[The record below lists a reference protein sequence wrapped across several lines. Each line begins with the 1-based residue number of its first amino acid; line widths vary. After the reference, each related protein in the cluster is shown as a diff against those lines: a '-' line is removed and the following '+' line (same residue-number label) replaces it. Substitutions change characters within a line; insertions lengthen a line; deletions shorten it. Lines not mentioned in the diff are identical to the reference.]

1 MRESKQSNEREKK
14 MNKNT
19 KKKPSLTRKLKPYYS
34 CDDYADGTRVE
45 RWAKKNS
52 LGVIIEWKEV
62 TTNPFGE
69 KSVEVTPADRW

>member
-1 MRESKQSNEREKK
+1 MRESKQSNEREKI

-19 KKKPSLTRKLKPYYS
+19 KKKPALTRKLKPYYS

-52 LGVIIEWKEV
+52 LGDVIEWKEV

-69 KSVEVTPADRW
+69 KSIEVTPADRW

>member
-1 MRESKQSNEREKK
+1 MRESKQSNEREKI

-19 KKKPSLTRKLKPYYS
+19 NKKPSLTRKLKPYYS

-52 LGVIIEWKEV
+52 LGSVIEWTEV

-69 KSVEVTPADRW
+69 KTIEVTSADRY

>member
-52 LGVIIEWKEV
+52 LGDVIEWKEV
-62 TTNPFGE
+62 TTIPFGE

>member
-19 KKKPSLTRKLKPYYS
+19 KKKPSLTRKHKPYYS
-34 CDDYADGTRVE
+34 CDEYADGTRVE

-52 LGVIIEWKEV
+52 LGDVIEWKEV

>member
-52 LGVIIEWKEV
+52 LGDVIEWKEV
-62 TTNPFGE
+62 TPNPFGE

>member
-34 CDDYADGTRVE
+34 CDENADGTRVE

-52 LGVIIEWKEV
+52 LGDVIEWKEV